1 MTLDEVGAPVDDD
14 DVLVLPWWQNPR
26 NIVTIV
32 VTVALLAGM
41 GGWLAGRTSGEEH
54 VPSSAIDVGFL
65 QDMRVHHE
73 QAVDMSRIYLER
85 PATSTG
91 LRVVADSI
99 QFGQSIEIG
108 LMIQLLRDMDAP
120 TEAAEGQS
128 MAWMGM
134 AMPDSEMPG
143 MASVDQLEEL
153 AASSGEEADR
163 LYIELMVAHHQ
174 GGIEMAEYAAGRAE
188 NADVR
193 GYATAWAQSQ
203 TEEIAELQGLLPDPA
218 D

>member
-1 MTLDEVGAPVDDD
+1 MTLESALAPANDD

-41 GGWLAGRTSGEEH
+41 SGWLMGRTSSEQN
-54 VPSSAIDVGFL
+54 VASSAVDVGFL
-65 QDMRVHHE
+65 HDMRVHHE

-85 PATSTG
+85 PDTSSG
-91 LRVVADSI
+91 LRLVADSI
-99 QFGQSIEIG
+99 LFGQSIEIG

-120 TEAAEGQS
+120 TEGEVGQS

-134 AMPDSEMPG
+134 AMADTDMPG
-143 MASVDQLEEL
+143 MATVDQLEAL
-153 AASSGEEADR
+153 AASSGDEADR
-163 LYIELMVAHHQ
+163 LYIELMTAHHH
-174 GGIEMAEYAAGRAE
+174 GALEMTEQAVARAE
-188 NADVR
+188 NPDV
-193 GYATAWAQSQ
+193 GAYAAAWNQSQ

-218 D
+218 G